1 MKKKLVLCF
10 LICLFLSASFSFAKG
25 NHGIVFAADVSAT
38 SSLRFYI
45 NESVAYRYSFD
56 NGIFLGAGARLVDNF
71 FNRGTDSMF
80 YIVPYAEV
88 GFYNFFID
96 LGYVFLSDFNYFPS
110 YYLRSGYSI
119 GNWSVGKTKLSI
131 VGGIEASLLTDYWID
146 HYYENKES
154 YYSDGEGFA
163 AVVNQLGSLTL
174 TVFETF
180 KLFVGAQFL
189 LSF

>member
-1 MKKKLVLCF
+1 M
-10 LICLFLSASFSFAKG
+10 LFRS
-25 NHGIVFAADVSAT
+25 
-38 SSLRFYI
+38 
-45 NESVAYRYSFD
+45 
-56 NGIFLGAGARLVDNF
+56 
-71 FNRGTDSMF
+71 
-80 YIVPYAEV
+80 
-88 GFYNFFID
+88 NFFID